1 MALPSQISI
10 GPHTVGGGGP
20 VLVIAEAGV
29 NHNGDVELAK
39 QLVREAKA
47 AGADCVKFQTF
58 RADQI
63 ATQTA
68 PKAAYQL
75 RTTDPDQSQLDMLR
89 AFELSRDDYEQIVR
103 VCRDEQIVF
112 LSTPYGFEDVERLES
127 LDVPAYKI
135 ASGQA
140 VEPVFLEYIARKGKP
155 VILSTG
161 MCTLAEVQRAVQ
173 TIRDA
178 GNEQIVV
185 LQCTT
190 NYPSSI
196 DDTNL
201 RAMTTM
207 RDELGVLIGY
217 SDHTPSLTAATVA
230 VGLGACVIE
239 RHFTIDNQLPGPDQ
253 ACSSDPRE
261 FGVMVKTIREAQRT
275 LGSDTKSPTTAE
287 RENMSNIRRGVY
299 ATKPIATNSPFTL
312 DYLAVKRPVAG
323 IGGDE
328 LSAVLGKRAAV
339 DIAAD
344 TPIQREMIT

>member
-10 GPHTVGGGGP
+10 GPHTVSDGGP
-20 VLVIAEAGV
+20 TLVIAEAGV
-29 NHNGDVELAK
+29 NHNGDADLAK
-39 QLVREAKA
+39 QLVRAAKS

-58 RADQI
+58 RAHQI

-89 AFELSRDDYEQIVR
+89 ALELSRDDYEQIVD
-103 VCRDEQIVF
+103 VCRDEHILF
-112 LSTPYGFEDVERLES
+112 LSTPYGFEDVELLES

-140 VEPVFLEYIARKGKP
+140 VEPVFLEYVARKGKP

-161 MCTLAEVQRAVQ
+161 MCTLAEVKRAVQ
-173 TIRDA
+173 TICDA
-178 GNEQIVV
+178 GNDQIIV

-196 DDTNL
+196 DEANL

-207 RDELGVLIGY
+207 HDELGVLVGY
-217 SDHTPSLTAATVA
+217 SDHTPSLTAATMA

-239 RHFTIDNQLPGPDQ
+239 RHFTLDRQLPGPDQ
-253 ACSSDPRE
+253 ACSSEPPQFAE
-261 FGVMVKTIREAQRT
+261 LVGAIREAQRA
-275 LGSDTKSPTTAE
+275 LGSDAKSPTSTE
-287 RENMSNIRRGVY
+287 RENMPRIRRGLF
-299 ATKPIATNSPFTL
+299 AAKPIAANTTFTL
-312 DYLAVKRPVAG
+312 DNIALKRPVSG
-323 IGGDE
+323 LGGDE
-328 LSAVLGKRAAV
+328 LPSVLGRRAAV
-339 DIAAD
+339 DIASD
-344 TPIQREMIT
+344 TAIQREMIT